1 MSAALRKV
9 VYAQLLFPMVLLL
22 LGIYFGLV
30 QVLARAGVIQ
40 GSSFFGIDYYQA
52 LTGHGVINAVVLT
65 TFFAVALGNV
75 VFPQF
80 LKRPIAEGAAK
91 LAAAL
96 MIVGTLVAAVPILAG
111 KANVLY
117 TFYPPLKAHPAFY
130 IGVTLLVVGSWV
142 AFWAWIPA
150 YLAWRRENPGKKTP
164 LAVVGMLATFIVWQ
178 IATLPVAYEVL
189 VLLLPWSLG
198 LVDSVN
204 VVLARTL
211 FWFFGHPL
219 VYFWLLPA
227 YLAYYVMLPKVA
239 GGKLFSDGAARF
251 AFLLFIV
258 LSCPLGLH
266 HQYADPGIASKWK
279 MLHAV
284 LTMLVAVPSF
294 ITAFSVAASLEH
306 AGKSRGGTGLFQ
318 WWTKLPYLDPE
329 RWLFPYLFCG
339 LVIFIFGGITGVVNA
354 SYNMNMVVHNSAWVP
369 AHFHLTVAGP
379 VFLAIL
385 GVTLLIV
392 AGLGGKPV
400 VGKALATAVPYLWT
414 LGVLTMS
421 AGQFVGG
428 LLGQPRR
435 TNMGTTYMNPESPI
449 YRADWVASN
458 VVSAMGGVAMTL
470 AIVAY
475 FIVLARTLWAP
486 ANAAEAERFELP
498 SSEPL
503 HDEHIPAFMNLRPW
517 IVAAVLLCIAA
528 YTPPLWDIAKSKN
541 GGAKPYTGESPM
553 PASR

>member
-1 MSAALRKV
+1 MTPSLRKV
-9 VYAQLLFPMVLLL
+9 VLTQLLFPMVLLS
-22 LGIYFGLV
+22 LGVYFGLV
-30 QVLARAGVIQ
+30 QVLARAGVIK
-40 GSSFFGIDYYQA
+40 STSFFGIDYYQA

-65 TFFAVALGNV
+65 TFFAVALGNTV
-75 VFPQF
+75 IPQF

-91 LAAAL
+91 LAALL
-96 MIVGTLVAAVPILAG
+96 MMTGTIVAAVPILLG
-111 KANVLY
+111 KASVLY

-150 YLAWRRENPGKKTP
+150 YLQYRREKRHRKTP
-164 LAVVGMLATFIVWQ
+164 LAVVGIFATFIVWQ

-198 LVDSVN
+198 LVPTVN

-251 AFLLFIV
+251 SFLLFVV
-258 LSCPLGLH
+258 LSAPLGLH

-294 ITAFSVAASLEH
+294 VTAFSAAASLEH
-306 AGKSRGGTGLFQ
+306 AAKQRGGKGLFA
-318 WWTKLPYLDPE
+318 WWAKLPYLDGE

-339 LVIFIFGGITGVVNA
+339 LVIFLFGGITGVVNA
-354 SYNMNMVVHNSAWVP
+354 SYNMNMVVHNSSWVP

-379 VFLAIL
+379 VFLTIL
-385 GVTLLIV
+385 GVTLLLV
-392 AGLGGKPV
+392 AGLGGKAVAARPL
-400 VGKALATAVPYLWT
+400 ALLVPYLWT

-421 AGQFVGG
+421 SGQFVGG

-435 TNMGTTYMNPESPI
+435 TNMGVSYVNPESPA

-458 VVSAMGGVAMTL
+458 VVAAMGGVAMTL
-470 AIVAY
+470 AVLAY
-475 FIVLARTLWAP
+475 FFVLIKTLRAKGDPVSAENFQIP
-486 ANAAEAERFELP
+486 A
-498 SSEPL
+498 SEPL
-503 HDEHIPAFMNLRPW
+503 HDEDIPVFRNLRPW
-517 IVAAVLLCIAA
+517 IVAAVLVCIAA
-528 YTPPLWDIAKSKN
+528 YTPPLLDIAKAKN
-541 GGAKPYTGESPM
+541 AGAKPYTGESPL
-553 PASR
+553 PVAP

>member
-1 MSAALRKV
+1 MSATLRKV

-130 IGVTLLVVGSWV
+130 VGVTLLVVGSWV

-150 YLAWRRENPGKKTP
+150 YLAWRRGNPEKKTP

-266 HQYADPGIASKWK
+266 HQYTDPGLASKWK

-284 LTMLVAVPSF
+284 LTILVAVPSF

-339 LVIFIFGGITGVVNA
+339 LGIFIFGGITGIVNA

-435 TNMGTTYMNPESPI
+435 TNMGTTYLNPESPI

-517 IVAAVLLCIAA
+517 IVAAVLLCVAA